1 MGTKADDDERKRQR
15 LAALQAREDAEA
27 AKRGAGAGGSA
38 AGPSAGPSAGPPSS
52 SSRGGQSQSRGG
64 GDLSA
69 TAEAMRRQILAER
82 EKRRAAR
89 AASEAEAASRIAAE
103 DADPRHAPLVAAIAR
118 LEAASAAPSDESV
131 SGLLLR
137 LATNAAK
144 TPPDPRF
151 ARVRLSN
158 PKIRAACVDRAEGA
172 GSAVLMAA
180 GFEPEEGPDGS
191 DELVLP
197 PDRAASEEGRAS
209 LRVAIRRLRALAPA
223 TAALLDAP
231 KPPERRDPRAVPAG
245 GRDARVFLPAEA
257 CAAFSAELPED
268 FFARDA
274 AEVQR
279 DFELAKQRRERDS
292 VLSTRAWKKGAA
304 AAGGG
309 GGGASAEQASEE
321 ARLRELSRPATIR
334 VRMPDGEL
342 LQGSFG
348 RREPVGA
355 LRAFVAECVKDPFR
369 KFTLAFLNA
378 PLDEEDRGGGS
389 SSAAGARGGGHD
401 ARRAAELRRDG
412 SALRGAN
419 RPNVGDGSFGEGY
432 AAHGTLE
439 GAGLVP
445 AALVTFAWAEPP
457 APGGISERQTSGGAL
472 KDELMRAAV
481 PLE

>member
-38 AGPSAGPSAGPPSS
+38 AGPPADPSAGPSSS
-52 SSRGGQSQSRGG
+52 FSSRGGQSHSRSQSG
-64 GDLSA
+64 LSA
-69 TAEAMRRQILAER
+69 TAETMRRQILAER

-89 AASEAEAASRIAAE
+89 AASEAEAVSRIAAE

-158 PKIRAACVDRAEGA
+158 PKIRAACVDCANGA

-268 FFARDA
+268 FSRAT
-274 AEVQR
+274 
-279 DFELAKQRRERDS
+279 RRRC
-292 VLSTRAWKKGAA
+292 
-304 AAGGG
+304 
-309 GGGASAEQASEE
+309 SA
-321 ARLRELSRPATIR
+321 T
-334 VRMPDGEL
+334 
-342 LQGSFG
+342 
-348 RREPVGA
+348 
-355 LRAFVAECVKDPFR
+355 
-369 KFTLAFLNA
+369 
-378 PLDEEDRGGGS
+378 S
-389 SSAAGARGGGHD
+389 SSRS
-401 ARRAAELRRDG
+401 R
-412 SALRGAN
+412 
-419 RPNVGDGSFGEGY
+419 EGN
-432 AAHGTLE
+432 ATA
-439 GAGLVP
+439 
-445 AALVTFAWAEPP
+445 
-457 APGGISERQTSGGAL
+457 S
-472 KDELMRAAV
+472 
-481 PLE
+481 

>member
-38 AGPSAGPSAGPPSS
+38 AGPSAGPSSS

-137 LATNAAK
+137 LASNAAK

-158 PKIRAACVDRAEGA
+158 PKIRAACVDHANGA

-197 PDRAASEEGRAS
+197 PDLS
-209 LRVAIRRLRALAPA
+209 LIH
-223 TAALLDAP
+223 
-231 KPPERRDPRAVPAG
+231 
-245 GRDARVFLPAEA
+245 
-257 CAAFSAELPED
+257 
-268 FFARDA
+268 
-274 AEVQR
+274 
-279 DFELAKQRRERDS
+279 
-292 VLSTRAWKKGAA
+292 
-304 AAGGG
+304 
-309 GGGASAEQASEE
+309 
-321 ARLRELSRPATIR
+321 I
-334 VRMPDGEL
+334 
-342 LQGSFG
+342 
-348 RREPVGA
+348 
-355 LRAFVAECVKDPFR
+355 
-369 KFTLAFLNA
+369 
-378 PLDEEDRGGGS
+378 
-389 SSAAGARGGGHD
+389 
-401 ARRAAELRRDG
+401 
-412 SALRGAN
+412 
-419 RPNVGDGSFGEGY
+419 
-432 AAHGTLE
+432 
-439 GAGLVP
+439 
-445 AALVTFAWAEPP
+445 
-457 APGGISERQTSGGAL
+457 
-472 KDELMRAAV
+472 
-481 PLE
+481 